1 MGLYSHIPHRE
12 GLEIMKLYLDKRE
25 DQSVASDGLYKLAK
39 IILKYNY
46 FELGQDEYHR
56 VLGTAIDMKFAPHY
70 AKNFIAGLEEEI
82 FSNVKVSTIAM
93 ATLFR

>member
-1 MGLYSHIPHRE
+1 
-12 GLEIMKLYLDKRE
+12 MKLDLDKRE

-70 AKNFIAGLEEEI
+70 AKNFIAGLEVEI